1 MYKRILIAVD
11 GSSTSNRGLL
21 VALQLA
27 RETKASVRLVH
38 VADELGNLARLEFD
52 SHLRERV
59 REQVREQ
66 GMDILARAL
75 AIADS
80 AEVPAETRLL
90 ESRDRRLG
98 EVIADASREWKADL
112 VVLGT
117 HGRHSVQRALLGS
130 GAEQILRE
138 SPVPVLLVP
147 GAAGVA

>member
-1 MYKRILIAVD
+1 MYKRILVAVD

-27 RETKASVRLVH
+27 RETNASVRLVH
-38 VADELGNLARLEFD
+38 VADELANLAHLESD
-52 SHLRERV
+52 SRLRER
-59 REQVREQ
+59 VREQ

-98 EVIADASREWKADL
+98 EVIADAAGEWNADL

-117 HGRHSVQRALLGS
+117 HGRHGVQRALLGS
-130 GAEQILRE
+130 GAEQILRA

>member
-1 MYKRILIAVD
+1 MYKRILVAVD

-27 RETKASVRLVH
+27 REMNASVRLVH
-38 VADELGNLARLEFD
+38 VSDELANLAHLEFD
-52 SHLRERV
+52 SHLRERA
-59 REQVREQ
+59 REQ

-90 ESRDRRLG
+90 EGRDRRLG
-98 EVIADASREWKADL
+98 EVIADAAGEWNADL

-117 HGRHSVQRALLGS
+117 HGRHGVQRALLGS
-130 GAEQILRE
+130 GAEQILRS

>member
-1 MYKRILIAVD
+1 MYKRILVAVD

-27 RETKASVRLVH
+27 REMNASVRLVH
-38 VADELGNLARLEFD
+38 VSDELANLAHSESD
-52 SHLRERV
+52 SHLRERA
-59 REQVREQ
+59 REQ
-66 GMDILARAL
+66 GMDILARSL

-90 ESRDRRLG
+90 EGRDRRLG
-98 EVIADASREWKADL
+98 EVIADAAGDWKADL

-117 HGRHSVQRALLGS
+117 HGRHGLQRALLGS

-138 SPVPVLLVP
+138 APVPVLLVP
-147 GAAGVA
+147 GAAGAA